1 MAFKT
6 DINQGEIKVFF
17 DEPTSGNITFADMG
31 ITDEDLLFE
40 GGLVRI
46 VFDFENIGEHNYF
59 KVPTINV
66 SYTEEMG
73 ETHWQCD
80 FNRTTIL
87 DKHDHHGRST
97 VVLLNRNKLADLE
110 HHHTNSMILH
120 AEFPKPVQIIADAS
134 QVHFFN

>member
-6 DINQGEIKVFF
+6 EINQGEIKVFW
-17 DEPTSGNITFADMG
+17 DEPTSGIVSFADMG
-31 ITDEDLLFE
+31 IKDEDLYFD

-46 VFDFENIGEHNYF
+46 VFDFENVGEHHYF

-66 SYTEEMG
+66 SYTDEMA

-80 FNRTTIL
+80 FNRTTIV
-87 DKHDHHGRST
+87 DKHDNHGRST

-110 HHHTNSMILH
+110 HHHQNSMILH
-120 AEFPKPVQIIADAS
+120 AEFPEPVQLIADAS
-134 QVHFFN
+134 HVHFFN

>member
-6 DINQGEIKVFF
+6 EINPGEIKIFF
-17 DEPTSGNITFADMG
+17 DEPTSGNISFSDMG
-31 ITDEDLLFE
+31 IKDEDLLFD

-59 KVPTINV
+59 RVPTISV

-80 FNRTTIL
+80 FNRTTVV
-87 DKHDHHGRST
+87 DKHDHHGKST
-97 VVLLNRNKLADLE
+97 VVLLNRKKLADLE

-120 AEFPKPVQIIADAS
+120 AEFPKAVQIIADES